1 MAKKDFIE
9 KYGHLRPGSYDI
21 LSPRYDEAPDLYFDW
36 ETLPNS
42 SSELEAP
49 VLGKTSMKEIEKVL
63 NNHGLLIEAEDLIN
77 FIKNGIELR
86 ELSKFHFTRN
96 LSDVLSLIT
105 EYASDLSI
113 KKEDIAFSDIRV
125 FQEIHIAS
133 LDPKEAIS
141 ESIELGKRN
150 YEQTS
155 RLSLPPL
162 ITKPEDVWGF
172 EWPKTVPNF
181 VTQKQVSGA
190 VCAADPKQD
199 LTDRIICILNADPG
213 FDWLFSHP
221 IAGLITAWGGP
232 NSHMAIR
239 AGELG
244 LPALIGTGE
253 PLYQK
258 LSNANVLYLDC
269 AGKRVEVIS

>member
-1 MAKKDFIE
+1 MFAEFKKDVADHHEIGWE
-9 KYGHLRPGSYDI
+9 NLT
-21 LSPRYDEAPDLYFDW
+21 EEYF
-36 ETLPNS
+36 NS
-42 SSELEAP
+42 LED
-49 VLGKTSMKEIEKVL
+49 MDDCEIEKML
-63 NNHGLLIEAEDLIN
+63 KNHGLLIEAEDLIN
-77 FIKNGIELR
+77 FIKNGIALR

-105 EYASDLSI
+105 EYASDLDI
-113 KKEDIAFSDIRV
+113 GKEDLAFSDIKV
-125 FQEIHIAS
+125 FQEAHIAG
-133 LDPKEAIS
+133 LDPKEAIV
-141 ESIELGKRN
+141 ESIELGKKN

-162 ITKPEDVWGF
+162 ITKPEDIWGF

-181 VTQKQVSGA
+181 VTQKQVSGT
-190 VCAADPKQD
+190 VCAADPKED
-199 LTDRIICILNADPG
+199 LTDKIICILNADPG

-258 LSNANVLYLDC
+258 LSSATVLHLDC